1 MLIFYYHNESDLQTV
16 IISAG
21 GASQTSDGGGIFTIH
36 QNGLA
41 SRDGYYSGRTFCIL
55 SWAGHGRPHNS
66 EQFSPA
72 KIRKNNGFI
81 FTFYFVS

>member
-16 IISAG
+16 VISAG
-21 GASQTSDGGGIFTIH
+21 GASQASDGGGIFTIH

-41 SRDGYYSGRTFCIL
+41 RHGYYSTFVFYRGLGALIIQ
-55 SWAGHGRPHNS
+55 SNV
-66 EQFSPA
+66 SPA

-81 FTFYFVS
+81 FTLYFVS